1 MFKHK
6 LGLMKIRYLLIAFLL
21 LSFSTSF
28 AQFKIGA
35 IGGLNMGTFKGDQ
48 LDEGSY
54 NKLIGTN
61 WSIMFDAKLSD
72 QIVLSLQPGLSKK
85 GTKITYSVKGEL
97 EPVDSIAIKID
108 YFSIPLMLKISS
120 KNERFYAIGGLEA
133 GIPLSA
139 DAEFLSKT
147 DDVRDVKK
155 HLSDVNIIMHFGAGY
170 RIPVGKPTLFLEA
183 RYLQGL
189 NNAVPIENPEYNF
202 FPRVRTSDVQLLFG
216 IEFPL
221 F

>member
-1 MFKHK
+1 MRIKF
-6 LGLMKIRYLLIAFLL
+6 LLLAFLL
-21 LSFSTSF
+21 LSFTNSF

-48 LDEGSY
+48 IVGGSY
-54 NKLIGTN
+54 NKSIGTN
-61 WSIMFDAKLSD
+61 WSIMFDTKLTD

-108 YFSIPLMLKISS
+108 YFSIPLILKILS

-139 DAEFLSKT
+139 NAEFLTVPDENIDIKNL
-147 DDVRDVKK
+147 
-155 HLSDVNIIMHFGAGY
+155 LSNVNIIMHFGVGY

-189 NNAVPIENPEYNF
+189 NNAVPVEKPAYNF